1 MLNKEKIIEIIKSD
15 YSYNEDGRYSR
26 DFRNDEM
33 ILCCEY
39 PRIRKLERL
48 LAFSGKE
55 MSWEVSD
62 FVMTVTIIADDGQ
75 QMLLK
80 ELSTD
85 EEYVL
90 VEFWLVNKLRLTA
103 EKVWEYID

>member
-1 MLNKEKIIEIIKSD
+1 MFDRNEIIRIIENDS
-15 YSYNEDGRYSR
+15 NFNNRGRYSR
-26 DFRNDEM
+26 DLQNDEM

-62 FVMTVTIIADDGQ
+62 FVMTITIIADDGQ

-90 VEFWLVNKLRLTA
+90 VEFWRVNKLRLTA